1 MLTEVV
7 FDSGVPRIFL
17 SIYFT
22 ILYCSLKIV
31 SIYMVY
37 ITFATGKLICK
48 IINQKLHNQENGLN
62 KYYPSIEKIH
72 TINGNTNKD
81 TCNFKI
87 AGMLTL

>member
-7 FDSGVPRIFL
+7 FENGVPRIFL
-17 SIYFT
+17 F
-22 ILYCSLKIV
+22 ILQFYIALLKLCL
-31 SIYMVY
+31 YMVY
-37 ITFATGKLICK
+37 ITFATGKLIYK
-48 IINQKLHNQENGLN
+48 IINQKLYNQENGLN

-72 TINGNTNKD
+72 TINGNTNKG